1 MQSLRVSRDAYSK
14 NRRKLRHRRKR
25 GSASSVHVIR
35 KKHKP
40 NNRKSTRK
48 NLGKFEFFP
57 FTENS
62 HGMRVFFR
70 FSEVTVQ
77 DRRLMYYNVF
87 FFLGESVMEKSA
99 VVTVRLSKRD
109 LERVEAVRVLEDVD
123 RSTLIKEFIE
133 DGLRRRVVDNYRRG
147 KLTAG
152 RAAEIL
158 GISLREF
165 FEILEREGV
174 PVNWDSESVKEYL
187 KARYGA

>member
-1 MQSLRVSRDAYSK
+1 
-14 NRRKLRHRRKR
+14 
-25 GSASSVHVIR
+25 
-35 KKHKP
+35 
-40 NNRKSTRK
+40 
-48 NLGKFEFFP
+48 
-57 FTENS
+57 
-62 HGMRVFFR
+62 
-70 FSEVTVQ
+70 
-77 DRRLMYYNVF
+77 MYYNVF